1 MILQALTAY
10 YEAMLKKGI
19 VAPPGWDKT
28 FKVSFWLELNAA
40 SLSTSSIRGTTNHA
54 ARKPCSSLSR

>member
-19 VAPPGWDKT
+19 VAPPGWDGA
-28 FKVSFWLELNAA
+28 FK
-40 SLSTSSIRGTTNHA
+40 TTNSA
-54 ARKPCSSLSR
+54 ARKPCSPLSR

>member
-19 VAPPGWDKT
+19 VAPPGWDGA
-28 FKVSFWLELNAA
+28 FKVSFWL
-40 SLSTSSIRGTTNHA
+40 
-54 ARKPCSSLSR
+54 